1 MFLFNGSTP
10 ATKVDSHSI
19 FDIDELRQ
27 IVLAF
32 PPPKRAHKQ
41 RSQEISSPSESQGL
55 GGVHE
60 WENGSSELKESQVE
74 GEIREGIYILA
85 EFDILR

>member
-10 ATKVDSHSI
+10 TAKADSHSI

-32 PPPKRAHKQ
+32 PPPKRAPKQ
-41 RSQEISSPSESQGL
+41 RSQEITSASEPSGL
-55 GGVHE
+55 GGISE
-60 WENGSSELKESQVE
+60 SENGSSELKELRVE
-74 GEIREGIYILA
+74 GEIREGIYILVD
-85 EFDILR
+85 FDILR